1 MGATCLMSEPLGESP
16 RIGLLNLMP
25 APALPKTEHQWRDG
39 FMGLA
44 EIVPVRFDD
53 DPRVS
58 GCRTSQLIGEHE
70 TISDVQ
76 DSLDGL
82 VVTGANLE
90 VTAHGLP
97 LPFDD
102 IEYIAQLREVI
113 DWAETHT
120 KLTVYS
126 CLASHVALD
135 HMFGLERDVADDKT
149 FGVFC
154 HDVRVES
161 ALTDGLSGPVRSP
174 HSRWGDIPAKLL
186 EDVGVDVL
194 LEGFEPGWLL
204 AEKRRPGGT
213 TVFLQGHPEYERDD
227 LAGEYRRDA
236 GSGQAIPQNYFPD
249 NNPSNTPNYSWHE
262 DRHQLFT
269 NLTTA
274 IKAGVFA

>member
-1 MGATCLMSEPLGESP
+1 MGADCCMSEPLGESP

-44 EIVPVRFDD
+44 EIVPVRFDQ

-58 GCRTSQLIGEHE
+58 GCRTSQLISEHVPMGE
-70 TISDVQ
+70 VQ
-76 DSLDGL
+76 DTLDGL
-82 VVTGANLE
+82 IVTGANLE
-90 VTAHGLP
+90 VRPDGSP

-120 KLTVYS
+120 RLTVYS

-135 HMFGLERDVADDKT
+135 HMFGLQRDITDDKT

-154 HDVRVES
+154 HDVRAES
-161 ALTDGLSGPVRSP
+161 ALTEGLSGPVRSP

-186 EDVGVDVL
+186 EDAGVDVL
-194 LEGFEPGWLL
+194 LEGFESGWLL
-204 AEKRRPGGT
+204 AEQRRPGGA

-227 LAGEYRRDA
+227 LAAEFCRDA
-236 GSGQAIPQNYFPD
+236 GSGQVVPQNYFPG
-249 NNPSNTPNYSWHE
+249 NNPANTPSYSWHE

-269 NLTTA
+269 NLGSCCA
-274 IKAGVFA
+274 W